1 MSTQSSPTLRR
12 RRLARKLRALRE
24 EAGLSLEEAAPKLDK
39 TRSALG
45 RIEGAATSA
54 DVHLVR
60 SMMDVYD
67 VYDPDLLDLARQ
79 AMRPGWWQAFGIRDR
94 GFIGLETEAL
104 TSLELS
110 LMYIPGLL
118 QTEDYVRA
126 LLGAGRIKRTK
137 KELENQISARLIRQG
152 RLIDEQEPLTLIAIM
167 DEAGLRRTV
176 GSAEV
181 MRAQLRRLIEATE
194 LATVSL
200 QVLPSANGPHAG
212 MDGAFTLLQF
222 TDPEDPDL
230 LYVEYV
236 TGALHMEKPQETA
249 EAKLIFDNLRSAALS
264 PVDSV
269 AFIERLGSEL
279 YSL

>member
-45 RIEGAATSA
+45 RIEGATTGA

-60 SMMDVYD
+60 SMMDLYD
-67 VYDPDLLDLARQ
+67 VYDPELLDLARQ

-104 TSLELS
+104 ASLELS
-110 LMYIPGLL
+110 LMYVPGLL
-118 QTEDYVRA
+118 QTEDYIRA
-126 LLGAGRIKRTK
+126 LFATGKIKRTK
-137 KELENQISARLIRQG
+137 KELENQISVRLIRQR
-152 RLIDEQEPLTLIAIM
+152 RLVDEQEPLTLVAIM
-167 DEAGLRRTV
+167 DEAALHRAM
-176 GSAEV
+176 GSVEM

-194 LATVSL
+194 LDTVTL
-200 QVLPSANGPHAG
+200 QVLPNVNGPHVG

-230 LYVEYV
+230 LYVAYV
-236 TGALHMEKPQETA
+236 TGALHVEKPQETA

-269 AFIERLGSEL
+269 ALIERLGSEL